1 MRRTKNYIK
10 KVERDTGLYNYYWGE
25 YGSYDVHGALN
36 KLYPGIVIDKTD
48 EIENT
53 EYFEYVA
60 KGRRHYIVQSTIRID
75 VDGFAQETYIFGR
88 KQRHEDVML
97 LRELRHLEID
107 IALGYSSRVLFVAF
121 AVTKNIGL
129 TSHAARYKKSG
140 I

>member
-1 MRRTKNYIK
+1 MRRTRNYIK

-60 KGRRHYIVQSTIRID
+60 KGRRHYMVQSTIRID

-97 LRELRHLEID
+97 LREL
-107 IALGYSSRVLFVAF
+107 
-121 AVTKNIGL
+121 
-129 TSHAARYKKSG
+129 
-140 I
+140 